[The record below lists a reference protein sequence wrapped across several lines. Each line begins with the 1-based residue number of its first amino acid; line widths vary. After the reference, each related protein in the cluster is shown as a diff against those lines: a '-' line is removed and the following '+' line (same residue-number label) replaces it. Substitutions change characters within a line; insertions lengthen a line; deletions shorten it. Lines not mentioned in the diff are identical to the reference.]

1 MNMINLL
8 KKSVAGKT
16 NLEEL
21 VSAFEDMCKIPLKN
35 IDVDDDGVLFET
47 GTFSF
52 TGEPLFY
59 FSLVR
64 QFPNEEEEY
73 CQIHLDILYAPSE
86 LTKDFN
92 QSEWCFGG
100 ENNIFGYIRNSKEY
114 LSLKNVEIKKINVF
128 MDET

>member
-1 MNMINLL
+1 MNMLNVL
-8 KKSVAGKT
+8 KKNIVGK
-16 NLEEL
+16 NKLEDL
-21 VSAFEDMCKIPLKN
+21 VSAFEDVCKIPLEN
-35 IDVDDDGVLFET
+35 VDVDDDGVLFET
-47 GTFSF
+47 GTFGF
-52 TGEPLFY
+52 TGEPMFY

-73 CQIHLDILYAPSE
+73 YQIHLDILYAPSE

-100 ENNIFGYIRNSKEY
+100 ESDIFGYIRNSEEY
-114 LSLKNVEIKKINVF
+114 LTLKNVEIKKINVF